1 MKQTLKCT
9 LHVMYYSSPQ
19 SNQLFSGAFVLSISD
34 KAQLRE
40 AFGRITGNT
49 RSTLDAVSQY
59 FPFGSVKK

>member
-1 MKQTLKCT
+1 M
-9 LHVMYYSSPQ
+9 
-19 SNQLFSGAFVLSISD
+19 LSISD

-40 AFGRITGNT
+40 AFDRITDNT